1 MILKNVEKKTKNKKR
16 IITNNNNIKYYKFCK
31 NENNI

>member
-16 IITNNNNIKYYKFCK
+16 IIINNNNIKYYKFCK
-31 NENNI
+31 NKNNI